1 MNTKNTIG
9 HITALFTVIV
19 WGTTFIS
26 TKILLDVLK
35 PVEILFYRFVIAL
48 ILLFILYPH
57 FLRIKEKKRELL
69 FIGAGISGVTLYYLL
84 ENIALTY
91 TMASNVAVIVS
102 TVPFFTGIIS
112 RIFLKESDKLKSNFF
127 IGFIL
132 AIVGIFL
139 ISFNG
144 NEVKLNPTGDI
155 LALLS
160 AIVWSFYSVIT
171 KKISSYGYNTVQVTR
186 RIFLYALIFMLPL
199 LPVFHFNF
207 DLSPFSNK
215 IYLGNILFL
224 GFLASGICFVTWN
237 YAVKILG
244 AVKTCIYIYIQPVVT
259 IVTAFIILGE
269 RFTSLAVVGTVFTLL
284 GLVISQKK
292 SK

>member
-9 HITALFTVIV
+9 HTAALFTVVV

-26 TKILLDVLK
+26 TKILLDVFR
-35 PVEILFYRFVIAL
+35 PVEILFYRFVMAL
-48 ILLFILYPH
+48 IFLFILYPQ
-57 FLRIKEKKRELL
+57 FLNIREKKRELL

-84 ENIALTY
+84 QNIALTY
-91 TMASNVAVIVS
+91 TMASNVAVIVA

-112 RIFLKESDKLKSNFF
+112 RIFLNTSEKLKSNFF
-127 IGFIL
+127 IGFVL
-132 AIVGIFL
+132 AVIGIFL

-144 NEVKLNPTGDI
+144 NKVKLNPTGDI

-160 AIVWSFYSVIT
+160 AVVWSFYSVIT
-171 KKISSYGYNTVQVTR
+171 KKISSYGYNTIQVTR

-199 LPVFHFNF
+199 LQMLDFNF
-207 DLSPFSNK
+207 NLGPLKNK

-237 YAVKILG
+237 YSVKVLG

-259 IVTAFIILGE
+259 IVTAFIILKE
-269 RFTSLAVVGTVFTLL
+269 SFTPIAVLGTIFTFAGLL
-284 GLVISQKK
+284 ISQNK
-292 SK
+292 SR

>member
-9 HITALFTVIV
+9 HTTALFTVIV

-26 TKILLDVLK
+26 TKILLNAFK
-35 PVEILFYRFVIAL
+35 PVEILFYRFVMAL
-48 ILLFILYPH
+48 IFLFILYPH
-57 FLRIKEKKRELL
+57 FLQIKEKKRELL
-69 FIGAGISGVTLYYLL
+69 FISAGISGVTLYYLL

-144 NEVKLNPTGDI
+144 SEVKLNPTGDI

-199 LPVFHFNF
+199 LPILDFKFN
-207 DLSPFSNK
+207 LSPFSNK
-215 IYLGNILFL
+215 IYLSNILFL
-224 GFLASGICFVTWN
+224 GLLASGICFVTWN

-269 RFTSLAVVGTVFTLL
+269 RFTSLAVIGTVFTLL
-284 GLVISQKK
+284 GLVISQRK

>member
-9 HITALFTVIV
+9 HTTALFTVIV

-26 TKILLDVLK
+26 TKILLNAFK
-35 PVEILFYRFVIAL
+35 PVEILFYRFVMAL
-48 ILLFILYPH
+48 IFLFILYPH
-57 FLRIKEKKRELL
+57 FLQIKEKKRELL
-69 FIGAGISGVTLYYLL
+69 FISAGISGVTLYYLL

-144 NEVKLNPTGDI
+144 SEVKLNPTGDI

-171 KKISSYGYNTVQVTR
+171 KK
-186 RIFLYALIFMLPL
+186 
-199 LPVFHFNF
+199 
-207 DLSPFSNK
+207 K
-215 IYLGNILFL
+215 
-224 GFLASGICFVTWN
+224 
-237 YAVKILG
+237 
-244 AVKTCIYIYIQPVVT
+244 
-259 IVTAFIILGE
+259 
-269 RFTSLAVVGTVFTLL
+269 
-284 GLVISQKK
+284 
-292 SK
+292 